1 MTKLDQPKEYT
12 TSRNGGENNT
22 WKGDAK
28 TTCNVYGK
36 INERTVT
43 SKTRG
48 FMSRDCY
55 VPFLDYDPKR
65 AKEY

>member
-36 INERTVT
+36 INGRTVT
-43 SKTRG
+43 SKTR
-48 FMSRDCY
+48 DE
-55 VPFLDYDPKR
+55 
-65 AKEY
+65 EYQLQKDSCHEIAMFHS